1 MSMAQSKRKFF
12 KTTFKVEVLS
22 EETPVEWDNLS
33 DVAYA
38 ITNGDCSG
46 KITDEKVERLN
57 AHDAA
62 LALQEQGSD
71 PEFFQL
77 DEHGNEVE
85 D

>member
-1 MSMAQSKRKFF
+1 MARSKRKFF

-22 EETPVEWDNLS
+22 EEAPVEWDDLS

-38 ITNGDCSG
+38 ITEGECSG
-46 KITDEKVERLN
+46 KITDERVERLN

-62 LALQEQGSD
+62 LALQKQGSD
-71 PEFFQL
+71 PEFFRL
-77 DEHGNEVE
+77 DAHGNEVE